1 MNTPLSYVGQPIRSL
16 QTMLRTIAH
25 VDETLL
31 KLVPDGI
38 YGPNTVQA
46 VREFQRQN
54 ALPVTGETDN
64 ATWNKLVAVYTV
76 QSPSV
81 LPAAPVTVR
90 WTPNR
95 TLAAGSRNSHL
106 FLIQSMLQALAR
118 FYVNAPVLTVT
129 GVHDAP
135 SVAAVKWLSDPKIAL
150 YCVFAAAL
158 WQGVGQ
164 PMLYF
169 LAGLQGIPQELYEAA
184 AVDGAG
190 KVATFF
196 NVTIP
201 QLKETFVIVL
211 ATLVIASLKVYDV
224 VYVMTNG
231 GPVNSTQ
238 TLASYMYA
246 QTFSYSNLG
255 TGSAIVVVM
264 MVMMMVI
271 IIPYVL
277 YTTKDE

>member
-1 MNTPLSYVGQPIRSL
+1 
-16 QTMLRTIAH
+16 MLPA
-25 VDETLL
+25 LL
-31 KLVPDGI
+31 
-38 YGPNTVQA
+38 
-46 VREFQRQN
+46 
-54 ALPVTGETDN
+54 
-64 ATWNKLVAVYTV
+64 VYCCV
-76 QSPSV
+76 VV
-81 LPAAPVTVR
+81 LPALYTAFLSLFKWNGLGEKKFV
-90 WTPNR
+90 
-95 TLAAGSRNSHL
+95 LFRN
-106 FLIQSMLQALAR
+106 
-118 FYVNAPVLTVT
+118 YVNLFTTDAVFKTALKNNIIWIILTLLFTMTIALLLAMLLNRKFKGRVVYRAIFYFPYMLSWIVIGIIWKWIYNPNIGFLDSLLNLLGIQT
-129 GVHDAP
+129 SGAG
-135 SVAAVKWLSDPKIAL
+135 WLSDPKIAL

-169 LAGLQGIPQELYEAA
+169 LAGLQGIPQEQYEAA